1 MFHVKHPGSN
11 PQIIIDALSA
21 AGLDLEPE
29 QLDRCLAY
37 WDLLLDSTAKL
48 NLVSRGSLEEGPLRH
63 VGDSLMALARWN
75 LSGGLSL
82 LDVGSGG
89 GLPGIPLA
97 LATPDLSVVLLEP
110 KERKADWLYQA
121 IRRLDLFPRV
131 TVRQSRFEDCDR
143 DEVAAFDFVTVRA
156 LTPPAQ
162 ALPMILPATGVD
174 TCLLLWHS
182 GEQIG
187 EITKTLA
194 APLGNRQ
201 YMSDCVV
208 SYVFASINFSS
219 NIVGIREVR

>member
-1 MFHVKHPGSN
+1 MFHVKHPGSD
-11 PQIIIDALSA
+11 PQIIFDALSA
-21 AGLDLEPE
+21 AGLDLDP
-29 QLDRCLAY
+29 QRLDRCLAY
-37 WDLLLDSTAKL
+37 WDLLLDSATKL

-63 VGDSLMALARWN
+63 VGDSLMALARWD
-75 LSGGLSL
+75 LSGGFSL

-97 LATPDLSVVLLEP
+97 LATPDLSVLLLEP

-156 LTPPAQ
+156 LAPPARV
-162 ALPMILPATGVD
+162 LPMVLPATGVD
-174 TCLLLWHS
+174 TRLLLWHS
-182 GEQIG
+182 GDQTG
-187 EITKTLA
+187 EITEALA
-194 APLGNRQ
+194 TPLGNRQ
-201 YMSDCVV
+201 YMPDYNV

-219 NIVGIREVR
+219 NIIGIREVR

>member
-21 AGLDLEPE
+21 AGLDLELE

-121 IRRLDLFPRV
+121 IRRLDLVPRV

-143 DEVAAFDFVTVRA
+143 DEVATFDFVTVRA
-156 LTPPAQ
+156 LAPPARV
-162 ALPMILPATGVD
+162 LPMILPAMGVD
-174 TCLLLWHS
+174 ARLLLWHS
-182 GEQIG
+182 GEQTR
-187 EITKTLA
+187 EITEALA
-194 APLGNRQ
+194 APLDNRQ
-201 YMSDCVV
+201 RMSDYVV
-208 SYVFASINFSS
+208 SYVFTSINFSS